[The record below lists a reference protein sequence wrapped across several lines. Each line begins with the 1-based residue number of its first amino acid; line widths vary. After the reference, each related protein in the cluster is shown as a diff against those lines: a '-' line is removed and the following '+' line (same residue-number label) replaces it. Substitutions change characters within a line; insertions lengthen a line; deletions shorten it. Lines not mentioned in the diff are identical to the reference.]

1 MNRGEMISL
10 PALEE
15 PFVRR
20 FPAPSTT
27 METLGRKPIRWG
39 LRLHTKG
46 TGLDFNSH
54 SKNALFGENAKKLD
68 SPTLSPTRRQPPR
81 DLTTT
86 PRKSSPYEKRRKCCP
101 PWSGPTAT
109 FPSASVF
116 P

>member
-46 TGLDFNSH
+46 TGLDFNSR
-54 SKNALFGENAKKLD
+54 SKNALLGV
-68 SPTLSPTRRQPPR
+68 